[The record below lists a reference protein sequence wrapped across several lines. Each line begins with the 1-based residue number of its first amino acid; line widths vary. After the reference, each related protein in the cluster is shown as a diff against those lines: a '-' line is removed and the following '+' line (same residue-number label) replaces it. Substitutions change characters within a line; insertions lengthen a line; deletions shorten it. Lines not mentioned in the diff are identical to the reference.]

1 MVIRG
6 VGVEIGP
13 FGFDHDLTQEAS
25 RRKLMQG
32 VVNGRERHPHI
43 GSPGLSVKPFGLYV
57 AVLTFKKQLRQGQ
70 TLTRR
75 PQTDRL
81 EAREY
86 VGKPPLLRHAII
98 TRYSLPGYSDSHQ
111 V

>member
-13 FGFDHDLTQEAS
+13 AGFDYDLTQEAS
-25 RRKLMQG
+25 RRKLMRG
-32 VVNGRERHPHI
+32 AVNGCERHPHI
-43 GSPGLSVKPFGLYV
+43 GSPGLGVKPFGRYV
-57 AVLTFKKQLRQGQ
+57 AVLTFKKRLRQGQ
-70 TLTRR
+70 TLTRQ

-86 VGKPPLLRHAII
+86 VGKPSLLHHAII
-98 TRYSLPGYSDSHQ
+98 TRYSMPGCSDSHQ